1 MEKFTITSLILFI
14 TCASFGQSIEQQVIG
29 SSGTPISN
37 GSNSLSLTIGES
49 LVSNISSTNN
59 EVKQGFWNS
68 SSIITLSTEDFTIA
82 NLDVKIFPNPVVNEF
97 TIKFNET
104 TSLDYQ
110 ISVYDINGKQ
120 QAIVSI
126 NNGETSKRINI
137 ENMASGVY
145 LVNIAP
151 KNSNNTITY
160 RIIKK

>member
-14 TCASFGQSIEQQVIG
+14 TCASFGQSIERQVIG

-137 ENMASGVY
+137 ENMANGVY